1 MKYERAMV
9 TGGAGFIGSHLVD
22 KLLAKGLTV
31 TSVDNLLTGNKN
43 NLNNARLYP
52 TFHERIMDVRDIK
65 ASDLKMIDV
74 IFHQAAS
81 KKTICLNNPLEDLSI
96 NAGGT
101 LHLALMARDARV
113 KKFIHASTGS
123 VYGELQRTIQMECHP
138 TEPVSYYGISKLAG
152 EQYVKLIN
160 PYATIMRY
168 FHVYGPRQDG
178 SEKGGVVSIF
188 ATRMIQ
194 GFPPVV
200 NGDGLQERSFTYVD
214 DVVNANVF
222 FMENELPGIYNV
234 ASGAHI
240 NLHTLI
246 EELNDILGTD
256 LKYEIAPPTVGD
268 IRCFNV
274 SNEKLISKG
283 FEFKTFFKEG
293 LRNTVKHIYN
303 TYK

>member
-1 MKYERAMV
+1 
-9 TGGAGFIGSHLVD
+9 VD

-52 TFHERIMDVRDIK
+52 TFHERIMDIRDIK

-81 KKTICLNNPLEDLSI
+81 KKTICLNYPLEDLSI

-101 LHLALMARDARV
+101 LHLAMMARDARV

-123 VYGELQRTIQMECHP
+123 VYGELEREKQYECHP
-138 TEPVSYYGISKLAG
+138 TNPVSYYGISKLAG
-152 EQYVKLIN
+152 EQYLKLIN
-160 PYATIMRY
+160 PEVTIMRY

-194 GFPPVV
+194 GEPPIV

-214 DVVNANVF
+214 DVVNANIF

-234 ASGAHI
+234 ATGAHI
-240 NLHTLI
+240 NLLTLI
-246 EELNDILGTD
+246 EDLNDILGTD
-256 LKYEIAPPTVGD
+256 FKPETAPPTNGD
-268 IRCFNV
+268 IRRFNV

-293 LRNTVKHIYN
+293 LRSTVKQIYGS
-303 TYK
+303 YK